1 KPSSGST
8 IGTAISDLQSKMAS
22 FAAATDSVPASTV
35 IASAQNLA
43 TQLNS
48 LSSGI
53 QDQRLQADKDVASDL
68 GQANTLMK
76 QIADYN
82 KDIG

>member
-1 KPSSGST
+1 
-8 IGTAISDLQSKMAS
+8 
-22 FAAATDSVPASTV
+22 
-35 IASAQNLA
+35 NLA

-82 KDIG
+82 KDIGSGQATGLNVSDLQDKRDEALRQLSVLVGTSNYVRSDGQ